1 MIDWIW
7 NFIPCYFPTCNPYQ
21 LRPIWSA
28 HPFCNRDRT
37 IWFQLLLGSGVFCF
51 LLSYPSF
58 CFSVLSPA
66 FPRRCWN
73 ILCNSSHPD
82 PLTICT
88 FPAKQQ
94 KNRKE
99 IQNQKYEGSISNLW
113 QKSRWCG
120 TDQTND
126 VIGLLWYEVK
136 IFQTQMRKSKA
147 RLIEQW
153 NKYTF
158 IILSY
163 TSKGIP
169 FFHQGVT
176 NCGLRFLAGTDQT
189 WGLCKFGSM
198 LWLA

>member
-1 MIDWIW
+1 MILKEIKLTEEVWDFQKIRVIIETLIRGSVY
-7 NFIPCYFPTCNPYQ
+7 FIKPVISRRLSLQKNNTSIKMIKSKKKWLIEFGTSYPVTFPLVTLTN
-21 LRPIWSA
+21 SDS
-28 HPFCNRDRT
+28 FCNRDRT

-51 LLSYPSF
+51 PLSYPSF

-99 IQNQKYEGSISNLW
+99 IQNQKYKGSVSNFW

-120 TDQTND
+120 TGQTND

-136 IFQTQMRKSKA
+136 IF
-147 RLIEQW
+147 
-153 NKYTF
+153 
-158 IILSY
+158 
-163 TSKGIP
+163 
-169 FFHQGVT
+169 
-176 NCGLRFLAGTDQT
+176 
-189 WGLCKFGSM
+189 
-198 LWLA
+198 

>member
-7 NFIPCYFPTCNPYQ
+7 NFIPCYFPTCTPYQ

-51 LLSYPSF
+51 PLSYPSF

-88 FPAKQQ
+88 FPTKQQ

-99 IQNQKYEGSISNLW
+99 IQNQKYEDSVSNLW

-126 VIGLLWYEVK
+126 VIGLLWYE
-136 IFQTQMRKSKA
+136 KA
-147 RLIEQW
+147 KQ
-153 NKYTF
+153 
-158 IILSY
+158 
-163 TSKGIP
+163 GIP